1 MSRRVFITV
10 GEVSGDAH
18 AAGLARQL
26 KALEPDIIIE
36 GHGGPAMRAAGVT
49 IHHDTVQGAAMG
61 LRALL
66 RVLEVRRLLKWTAD
80 YYRRSPP
87 DLHVCI
93 DSWSMNWL
101 FARLARRA
109 GRPVLYYIA
118 PQAWASRPG
127 RVKRLRRHIN
137 RLACILPFEE
147 DWFSSRGVPTT
158 FVGHPLFDHLP
169 AAPPQRQ
176 IDLSR
181 PVIGLLPGSRR
192 AIAGNNFP
200 SLLDAAIQIRREI
213 PAVTFL
219 IPSTQN
225 TEAVIRAEL
234 SRRGLSDGFT
244 VAPNAFDEI
253 VPRCDLCLTVSGT
266 ATLHVAAHNVPMIVV
281 YRANW
286 LLWQL
291 LGRWIINARTFA
303 LVNIL
308 SGSDR
313 HIVPEIIPWHG
324 SAKPV
329 ADLALDYLRN
339 PAKLAEQRRA
349 LSDMIRPLAVPGASK
364 KVAQLALDLMKAP
377 PNALSADIIGR

>member
-18 AAGLARQL
+18 AAGLARRL
-26 KALEPDIIIE
+26 KELEPEIIIE

-49 IHHDTVQGAAMG
+49 IHQDTVHGAAMG

-66 RVLEVRRLLKWTAD
+66 RVMEVRRLLKWTAD

-93 DSWSMNWL
+93 DSWSMNWH

-127 RVKRLRRHIN
+127 RVKRLRQHIN
-137 RLACILPFEE
+137 RLACILPFEQE
-147 DWFSSRGVPTT
+147 WFSSRGVPTT

-169 AAPPQRQ
+169 AVPPPRA
-176 IDLSR
+176 IDLNN
-181 PVIGLLPGSRR
+181 PTIGLLPGSRR
-192 AIAGNNFP
+192 ATAGNNFP
-200 SLLDAAIQIRREI
+200 SLVEAAILIRQQI
-213 PAVTFL
+213 PTATFM
-219 IPSTQN
+219 IPSTEN
-225 TEAVIRAEL
+225 TQEVIRAEL
-234 SRRGLSDGFT
+234 SHRGLSDGFT
-244 VAPNAFDEI
+244 VSLNAFDELI
-253 VPRCDLCLTVSGT
+253 PRCDLCLTVSGT

-281 YRANW
+281 YRGNW

-308 SGSDR
+308 SGTDR
-313 HIVPEIIPWHG
+313 HIVPEFIPWHG

-329 ADLALDYLRN
+329 ADCALDYLRN
-339 PAKLAEQRRA
+339 PAKLTEQRHA
-349 LSDMIRPLAVPGASK
+349 LSDMIRPLATPGASN
-364 KVAQLALDLMKAP
+364 KVAKLAMELINAP
-377 PNALSADIIGR
+377 ARR